1 MEMIINC
8 LADFIK
14 YNTYLVH
21 LDVSNCGLKEDAVMY
36 LSSFLTKA
44 QALQVLHLSGNLG
57 VNPETIAWITER
69 IHGVEKPPEVVI
81 PQMNKEFMY
90 DKFEKQPMK
99 GNLIKLWRK
108 RSSILN

>member
-1 MEMIINC
+1 MEATLIC

-69 IHGVEKPPEVVI
+69 IHGVEKPPEVII
-81 PQMNKEFMY
+81 P
-90 DKFEKQPMK
+90 
-99 GNLIKLWRK
+99 
-108 RSSILN
+108 